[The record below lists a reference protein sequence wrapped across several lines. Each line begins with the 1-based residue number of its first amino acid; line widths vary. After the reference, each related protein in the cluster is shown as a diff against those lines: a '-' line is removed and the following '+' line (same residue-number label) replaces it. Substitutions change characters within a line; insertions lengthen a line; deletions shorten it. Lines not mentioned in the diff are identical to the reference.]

1 MPLLEQYQ
9 NSIPPWPGC
18 RTDVSAS
25 HDVHAGENSH
35 TANPLIPNVLVVD
48 DDAAIREHLARVYTT
63 SGYTVVTV
71 SSAEEALVR
80 LARGIIDI
88 VITDIKLPGMSGS
101 ELIANMQESFPD
113 VPVIALT
120 GYSDIE
126 TAIDV
131 LKHGASDFVVKP
143 YDLTSLQESTRAAL
157 EKSQVYM
164 EIRHLRRYLSNSSE
178 FGRMLSKTAEMHRLF
193 EVVRMV
199 APTDMTVLI
208 EGETGTGKELVAS
221 AIHYHSL
228 RKNGPFVAISCGGVS
243 DALFESELFGDEK
256 GVFGG
261 ADQFKAGKIELARGG
276 TLFLDEIESIS
287 SIMQAKLLRVLEDQ
301 RFQRLGGSESIQID
315 MRVIAATNVPLKD
328 LVSEGKMRSDFY
340 YRINVIPLHLI
351 PLRQRRVDIPLL
363 VQDFLHRHPVAASK
377 GITSV
382 SKNVM
387 RMLVDYC
394 WPGNIRELQNLLER
408 AIVLTTGKVIEAIDF
423 PSGADKPQQGTAGN
437 AFEAPLS
444 DWLREQEKAYLAQK
458 LALFQGNIAT
468 TAKSCGIGVRTLSRK
483 MRSYGLDKKLFKHN
497 KSIAARHSDGPETP
511 PFDLAPRKHEVN
523 SG

>member
-9 NSIPPWPGC
+9 DSIPPWPSYPA
-18 RTDVSAS
+18 DAS
-25 HDVHAGENSH
+25 VNHDGPAVANRDTTNS
-35 TANPLIPNVLVVD
+35 LIPNVLVVD
-48 DDAAIREHLARVYTT
+48 DDAAVREHLTRVYTL

-80 LARGIIDI
+80 LARGMIDI

-101 ELIANMQESFPD
+101 ELIANMQENFPD

-143 YDLTSLQESTRAAL
+143 FDLASLQESTRAAL

-208 EGETGTGKELVAS
+208 EGETGTGEELVAG

-228 RKNGPFVAISCGGVS
+228 RKNGPFVAINCGGVP
-243 DALFESELFGDEK
+243 DALLESELFGDEK
-256 GVFGG
+256 GAFSG

-276 TLFLDEIESIS
+276 
-287 SIMQAKLLRVLEDQ
+287 
-301 RFQRLGGSESIQID
+301 
-315 MRVIAATNVPLKD
+315 
-328 LVSEGKMRSDFY
+328 
-340 YRINVIPLHLI
+340 
-351 PLRQRRVDIPLL
+351 
-363 VQDFLHRHPVAASK
+363 
-377 GITSV
+377 
-382 SKNVM
+382 
-387 RMLVDYC
+387 
-394 WPGNIRELQNLLER
+394 
-408 AIVLTTGKVIEAIDF
+408 
-423 PSGADKPQQGTAGN
+423 
-437 AFEAPLS
+437 
-444 DWLREQEKAYLAQK
+444 
-458 LALFQGNIAT
+458 ALFFHGNRRIFRT
-468 TAKSCGIGVRTLSRK
+468 TQAETLPRPEGQKFSRTRGK
-483 MRSYGLDKKLFKHN
+483 EKL
-497 KSIAARHSDGPETP
+497 
-511 PFDLAPRKHEVN
+511 
-523 SG
+523 

>member
-1 MPLLEQYQ
+1 MPLLEQDK
-9 NSIPPWPGC
+9 SPMAPWL
-18 RTDVSAS
+18 AS
-25 HDVHAGENSH
+25 GAHPSLSNDARAVAKSH
-35 TANPLIPNVLVVD
+35 TANSLIPNVLVVD
-48 DDAAIREHLARVYTT
+48 DDTAVREQLARVYTL
-63 SGYTVVTV
+63 SGYTIVAV
-71 SSAEEALVR
+71 SSAEEALVQ
-80 LARGIIDI
+80 LAQGMIDF

-101 ELIANMQESFPD
+101 ELIANMQEHFPD

-143 YDLTSLQESTRAAL
+143 FDLASLQESTRAGL
-157 EKSQVYM
+157 GKSRVYM

-178 FGRMLSKTAEMHRLF
+178 FGGMLSKTAEMHRLF
-193 EVVRMV
+193 EIVRMV

-208 EGETGTGKELVAS
+208 EGETGTGKELIAS
-221 AIHYHSL
+221 AVHYHSL
-228 RKNGPFVAISCGGVS
+228 RKNGPFVTINCGGVPE
-243 DALFESELFGDEK
+243 ALLESELFGDEK
-256 GVFGG
+256 GAFSG
-261 ADQFKAGKIELARGG
+261 ADQFRAGKIELAQGG

-287 SIMQAKLLRVLEDQ
+287 RVMQAKLLRVLEDQ
-301 RFQRLGGSESIQID
+301 RFQRPGGSESVQID

-382 SKNVM
+382 SKTVM
-387 RMLVDYC
+387 RALVDYL

-408 AIVLTTGKVIEAIDF
+408 AIVLTTGKVIEAIDL
-423 PSGADKPQQGTAGN
+423 PSGVDEPQQGSARNG
-437 AFEAPLS
+437 FEAPLS
-444 DWLREQEKAYLAQK
+444 DWLGEQEKAYLAQK
-458 LALFQGNIAT
+458 LALFQGNIAA

-483 MRSYGLDKKLFKHN
+483 MRIYELDKKSFKYN
-497 KSIAARHSDGPETP
+497 R
-511 PFDLAPRKHEVN
+511 
-523 SG
+523 